1 MRKKWLIAAVAA
13 GMTVTGSAGV
23 YAGAKLEQIK
33 AYLNHSLGIVVDGNP
48 FWMKD
53 GNGKTLTPITYNGLT
68 YLPVQSIATVLKVPI
83 NYDSVNYKVRIG
95 QGSQDIPAPTTAPS
109 PAPGSTAPAP
119 VTESKVRPVNLPSD
133 FPIPPDALIATT
145 VDTDAGGVK
154 KAAFSYST
162 QETLEMM
169 GFVYSEY
176 VRIKGL
182 DNPSESV
189 SASNV
194 RITGRLGGNS
204 PLSITG
210 KASTA
215 RPGYN
220 IFTITW
226 SES

>member
-1 MRKKWLIAAVAA
+1 
-13 GMTVTGSAGV
+13 MTVTGSAGV
-23 YAGAKLEQIK
+23 YAGTKLQQIK

-53 GNGKTLTPITYNGLT
+53 GNGKTLTPITYEGLT

-95 QGSQDIPAPTTAPS
+95 EGSANIPAPGTSAGGGNAT
-109 PAPGSTAPAP
+109 PAP
-119 VTESKVRPVNLPSD
+119 VVEGTARPVNLPKD
-133 FPIPPDALIATT
+133 FPIPQDALIAITL
-145 VDTDAGGVK
+145 DTDANGQK
-154 KAAFSYST
+154 KVAFTYST
-162 QETLEMM
+162 QETLEIM

-176 VRIKGL
+176 ARIKGL
-182 DNPSESV
+182 GNASESV

-194 RITGRLGGNS
+194 KISGRLGGTS
-204 PLSITG
+204 PVSITG

-215 RPGYN
+215 RPGFN
-220 IFTITW
+220 LFTITW